1 MDFFGITDEMKK
13 VFPQLAIFGYNHK
26 ISTLWRLKMK
36 ALMKAF
42 KKAIALDSTLHR
54 ELKVKMPDNLS
65 FMEEVEIV
73 PLTYSEI
80 LTATMYYPVMF
91 GIQDNMVFPFAIIGI
106 NQKNIFLNNDGTW
119 KVDVIPNICKLYPFG
134 IFKDNDYYTIVVD
147 ETFVSEEGERLFDD
161 DGNDTE
167 FFSKIKAGLSELA
180 RDFHDAEE
188 FSQEV
193 FKNGYLQ
200 PLNLDINVKYGEM
213 RLRNMLMANLDAL
226 SKLQPEKLY
235 TLNSKGTLLILYA
248 HYLSLRNFKL
258 FDLF

>member
-91 GIQDNMVFPFAIIGI
+91 GIQDNMVFPL
-106 NQKNIFLNNDGTW
+106 QL
-119 KVDVIPNICKLYPFG
+119 L
-134 IFKDNDYYTIVVD
+134 
-147 ETFVSEEGERLFDD
+147 EL
-161 DGNDTE
+161 
-167 FFSKIKAGLSELA
+167 IKKTY
-180 RDFHDAEE
+180 F
-188 FSQEV
+188 
-193 FKNGYLQ
+193 
-200 PLNLDINVKYGEM
+200 
-213 RLRNMLMANLDAL
+213 
-226 SKLQPEKLY
+226 
-235 TLNSKGTLLILYA
+235 
-248 HYLSLRNFKL
+248 
-258 FDLF
+258 